1 MLNNLIMGVCVLIL
15 AVLAFVVPFSFAG
28 HTDKVKKSADEG
40 WYYIDYMVWY
50 E

>member
-28 HTDKVKKSADEG
+28 HTDKVKK
-40 WYYIDYMVWY
+40 VC
-50 E
+50 